1 MSAKNERRR
10 MRLEAERREEMEIA
24 TTTPRDPHDRTWG
37 FFGVGSLQAQF
48 LRRPSRQAGVCYEI
62 RGELDSLR
70 LFRSVS
76 PSAGADLVVGY
87 DQLAAKPAALWRL
100 LRNLEELRLPV
111 RRQLESV
118 GVLDGVTLEATVCGG
133 VQAIA
138 RFTWRRGAVP
148 DGWQPLAEL
157 VESSIAEFDE
167 LEIAYDE
174 KPQQ

>member
-10 MRLEAERREEMEIA
+10 MRLEAERREERESA

-62 RGELDSLR
+62 RGELGGLR
-70 LFRSVS
+70 LFRSAS
-76 PSAGADLVVGY
+76 APAGADLVVGY
-87 DQLAAKPAALWRL
+87 DQIAAKPAALGRL
-100 LRNLEELRLPV
+100 LRSLEELRLPV
-111 RRQLESV
+111 RRELESV
-118 GVLDGVTLEATVCGG
+118 GVLDGEVLEATVCGG

-157 VESSIAEFDE
+157 VESSIAEFDA
-167 LEIAYDE
+167 LDIANDE
-174 KPQQ
+174 SPHS

>member
-10 MRLEAERREEMEIA
+10 MRVEAERREEMEIA

-37 FFGVGSLQAQF
+37 FFGVGALQAQL

-62 RGELDSLR
+62 RGDLGNLR

-76 PSAGADLVVGY
+76 TRAGADLVVGY
-87 DQLAAKPAALWRL
+87 DQVAAKPAALWRL
-100 LRNLEELRLPV
+100 LRSLEDLRLPV
-111 RRQLESV
+111 RRRLEPF
-118 GVLDGVTLEATVCGG
+118 GALDGEVLEATVCGG

-138 RFTWRRGAVP
+138 RFTWKRGAAP

-157 VESSIAEFDE
+157 VESSIAEFDA
-167 LEIAYDE
+167 LEIAHDE
-174 KPQQ
+174 DSDA